1 MSKPENLNPNTIDT
15 NMPDSSTELPATHG
29 LPSSGP
35 IVING
40 LTCLQIGYLLDGGTI
55 TIETDIGN
63 FYRHKT
69 DKKWRYQESH
79 IMLGNTNTVADLE
92 RMLQEDAASGYK
104 RGLGRF
110 KANAASETR
119 RE

>member
-1 MSKPENLNPNTIDT
+1 
-15 NMPDSSTELPATHG
+15 MPDSPTELPATPG
-29 LPSSGP
+29 SPSSGP

-55 TIETDIGN
+55 TIETDAGN

-79 IMLGNTNTVADLE
+79 IALGNPNTVSDLE
-92 RMLQEDAASGYK
+92 RMLEEDMDSGYL
-104 RGLGRF
+104 RGSGSL
-110 KANAASETR
+110 KANR
-119 RE
+119 